1 MSVHRSPSF
10 GKGQVKKKEIAITII
25 VVLVVA
31 AVAYGL
37 SRKSRGLSVVP
48 SSLSDAASTDKKAPG
63 GDTVVMHINGEPI
76 TEKEFMSLAQAAPPE
91 SRSMYTTPAGRHALA
106 DELVKLKALEQEGE
120 RMKITDDPAVQT
132 QLKMMRGQ
140 VIAGKTLEKLVEKR
154 AEPMIQK
161 AYAEQK
167 GKSMALRHIAIAYA
181 GGQIPPRDPN
191 AKLTAEQAMAKADA
205 IRKQLAAGIDFGA
218 TAAASSDDMQ
228 SAQNGG
234 MLGPVQPEMLPPDIA
249 AVVRKMK
256 PGEISEP
263 VKTQFAIHIFKTE
276 EPTLE
281 DLRPMLSQQVK
292 QQAAKE
298 ELDRLQK
305 AAKVELDP
313 KFFPP
318 APPMPGGQPGAAGQP
333 QQQQPPQQQ

>member
-1 MSVHRSPSF
+1 M
-10 GKGQVKKKEIAITII
+10 KKKEIAITII

-31 AVAYGL
+31 VVAYGL
-37 SRKSRGLSVVP
+37 SRKSRGLP
-48 SSLSDAASTDKKAPG
+48 LTPTSLKDVASTDKKTS
-63 GDTVVMHINGEPI
+63 GDDKVVMHINGEPI
-76 TEKEFMSLAQAAPPE
+76 TEKEFMTLAQAAPAE
-91 SRSMYTTPAGRHALA
+91 SRNLYATPAGRHALA

-120 RMKITDDPAVQT
+120 RMKIADDPAVQT
-132 QLKMMRGQ
+132 QLRMMRGQ
-140 VIAGKTLEKLVEKR
+140 IIAGKTLEKLVDKR

-181 GGQIPPRDPN
+181 GGQIQPRDPN
-191 AKLTAEQAMAKADA
+191 AKLTADQAMEKAKS
-205 IRKQLAAGIDFGA
+205 IVKQLGAGIDFGA

-249 AVVRKMK
+249 AVVSKMK
-256 PGEISEP
+256 PGQVSDP
-263 VKTQFAIHIFKTE
+263 VKTQFAVHIFKTE

-298 ELDRLQK
+298 EMDRLQK

-318 APPMPGGQPGAAGQP
+318 APAELPPMSGTAGQP
-333 QQQQPPQQQ
+333 QQQQQQPPSQ